1 MLESLRHIWQ
11 EVAPN
16 VPVDL
21 LGQTAVVAGAACAMA
36 VGILMLIW
44 ARLLGRALL
53 ALVGVG
59 IGLALGPAVADLVGV
74 DVLIGRVALAAV
86 LGIVA
91 LVLARG
97 VWALLLAALAG
108 ALTASAVILHHLQ
121 WVPADDLPQLRSPET
136 LDWPHVGQAAM
147 DYFWGMGQAV
157 YDRHGALLGAA
168 VTGAVV
174 IGLAVGVLL
183 PTLSTILVASLLGA
197 LLVVIGSQVLFL
209 GAGGQLFPPSMGN
222 PVVAL
227 SAIGVLML
235 AGLIVQGLSARK
247 ARRTEKKKEKASADG
262 DGDIDD
268 DGDGDDGD
276 D

>member
-11 EVAPN
+11 EVAPH

-21 LGQTAVVAGAACAMA
+21 LGQTPVVAGAAGAMA

-44 ARLLGRALL
+44 ARPLGRALP

-59 IGLALGPAVADLVGV
+59 VGLALGPAVSDLLGV

-86 LGIVA
+86 LGVVA
-91 LVLARG
+91 LLLARG
-97 VWALLLAALAG
+97 VWALLLAVLAG
-108 ALTASAVILHHLQ
+108 VATASGVILHHLQ
-121 WVPADDLPQLRSPET
+121 WVPSSDLPRLQPPET

-147 DYFWGMGQAV
+147 DYFWGMGIAV

-168 VTGAVV
+168 VAGATI
-174 IGLAVGVLL
+174 IGLAVGVVC
-183 PTLSTILVASLLGA
+183 PTVSTILVASLLGA
-197 LLVVIGSQVLFL
+197 LLVVVGSQVLFL

-222 PVVAL
+222 PVIAL
-227 SAIGVLML
+227 GTIGALML

-247 ARRTEKKKEKASADG
+247 ARKTEKKKEKASADG
-262 DGDIDD
+262 ADDIDD
-268 DGDGDDGD
+268 DDDGDDGD